1 MTSYFCP
8 CPRGME
14 AALAEELG
22 EIAQGSPTLKVHNQV
37 PGGVHCSGDL
47 YDAYRINLHSRIAS
61 RVLMRMAVCHY
72 DNENDIYDLVLGTA
86 WEEWF
91 GIDHTIRVDVTAI
104 KSPLKSLEFITLKI
118 KDAVCDRFRD
128 MYNKRPS
135 VDTREP
141 DMRIVGFLDQ
151 RQFIIYLD
159 TSGEALFKR
168 GWRSET
174 GDAPL
179 RENLAA
185 GLLRVAGW
193 KPGMPLFDPMCGSG
207 TILCE
212 AAQMVQGIPPGARR
226 RFAFEKFYDFDPQPW
241 EEMKAAIK
249 PRPLPTEPTIF
260 GSDISGDM
268 VAMARHNLKS
278 AGILFEVPLKQIEA
292 QQVQAPT
299 AEPGILLTNPPYGE
313 RIGVR
318 GDASLEEDELAKSFY
333 AAFSGTLKQRFAGW
347 TAYFFTADL
356 GLPKLLR
363 LKEARKTPF
372 FNGALECRLFRFDMV
387 AGFNRKTTGT
397 MGSDPTFVQE
407 SASGAPARADQG
419 LGSDPTFGQK
429 RGREAGAE
437 QSAAQE
443 AAKPASAAAA
453 PVAPAAAGPW
463 AGAKAGGGS
472 SATGSASGSSTG
484 GATSDAGDAPEPAK
498 MRRAPAPAAQPARPA
513 RPTLSRPPRPPR
525 KGS

>member
-1 MTSYFCP
+1 MASYFCP

-22 EIAQGSPTLKVHNQV
+22 EITQLPGSTLKVHNQV
-37 PGGVHCSGDL
+37 PGGVHCSGSLEDS
-47 YDAYRINLHSRIAS
+47 YRVNLHSRIAS
-61 RVLMRMAVCHY
+61 RVLMRMAAGGY
-72 DNENDIYDLVLGTA
+72 KNENDIYDLTLA
-86 WEEWF
+86 QPWEEWF
-91 GIDHTIRVDVTAI
+91 GTDHTIRVDVTAV
-104 KSPLKSLEFITLKI
+104 KSPLKSLEFTTLKI
-118 KDAVCDRFRD
+118 KDAICDRFRD

-135 VDTREP
+135 VNTREP

-151 RQFIIYLD
+151 HQYIVYLD

-168 GWRSET
+168 GWRDET

-185 GLLRVAGW
+185 GLLRVSGW
-193 KPGMPLFDPMCGSG
+193 KPGVPLFDPMCGSG

-226 RFAFEKFYDFDPQPW
+226 RFAFEKFHDFDPQPW
-241 EEMKAAIK
+241 MDMKTAIK
-249 PRPLPTEPTIF
+249 PNPLPAEPTIF

-268 VAMARHNLKS
+268 VAMTRHNLRS

-299 AEPGILLTNPPYGE
+299 STPGIMLTNPPYGE

-318 GDASLEEDELAKSFY
+318 GDSTLGEDELATTFY
-333 AAFSGTLKQRFAGW
+333 SAFGTTLKQRFAGW
-347 TAYFFTADL
+347 TAFLFTADL

-387 AGFNRKTTGT
+387 AGFNR
-397 MGSDPTFVQE
+397 
-407 SASGAPARADQG
+407 
-419 LGSDPTFGQK
+419 
-429 RGREAGAE
+429 REE
-437 QSAAQE
+437 
-443 AAKPASAAAA
+443 AKP
-453 PVAPAAAGPW
+453 
-463 AGAKAGGGS
+463 KA
-472 SATGSASGSSTG
+472 
-484 GATSDAGDAPEPAK
+484 
-498 MRRAPAPAAQPARPA
+498 
-513 RPTLSRPPRPPR
+513 
-525 KGS
+525 